1 LNKFI
6 VATEA
11 GILYQMRKAVPDKL
25 IIPAPALESN
35 SCACSECPYMKMN
48 TIQKLYN
55 TLYYEL
61 PEINV
66 NEKTQA
72 GALKALNNMLSI

>member
-1 LNKFI
+1 
-6 VATEA
+6 
-11 GILYQMRKAVPDKL
+11 
-25 IIPAPALESN
+25 
-35 SCACSECPYMKMN
+35 MKMN
-48 TIQKLYN
+48 TIEKLYN

-72 GALKALNNMLSI
+72 GALRALNNMLSI